1 MRVPDEIM
9 LEAIR
14 KIAFGDL
21 GGARELLDNYN
32 EKGGDDNVCTQG

>member
-1 MRVPDEIM
+1 MRIPDAIM

-21 GGARELLDNYN
+21 GGARELLDNY
-32 EKGGDDNVCTQG
+32 EKGGDDNVCTQR